1 MHRIDAAVNADD
13 ARRRSGGER
22 LAHVA
27 VAHALRIER
36 EDPVLEQIQRGV
48 SFAQHHA
55 RWLIAGA
62 LVVIAVV
69 IGTIALQR
77 SRVRGDREAGQ
88 YLIESQAG
96 YLQGNYAAAETQLK
110 EMLQSYGRSK
120 LAGPAQLT
128 LGDVLLAQGRPEEA
142 LKAYQAA
149 AGKAGG
155 DVELAAAAQR
165 GQGAAMEDAGRVA
178 DASQAYE
185 QAASHP
191 SLSQVPD
198 LIAAA
203 RTALQAGDP
212 ARAKTLLERAKQA
225 DKQFQNQTEISTYQ
239 ARVDAAQPK

>member
-1 MHRIDAAVNADD
+1 MTK
-13 ARRRSGGER
+13 EE
-22 LAHVA
+22 L
-27 VAHALRIER
+27 R

-48 SFAQHHA
+48 SFAQHNA

-62 LVVIAVV
+62 LVVVAIV

-77 SRVRGDREAGQ
+77 GRVRGDREAAQ

-110 EMLQSYGRSK
+110 EMLQSYGRSRY
-120 LAGPAQLT
+120 AGQAQLT
-128 LGDVLLAQGRPEEA
+128 LGDVYLAQARPQDA
-142 LKAYQAA
+142 LQAYQAA

-165 GQGAAMEDAGRVA
+165 GQGAALEDAGRTA
-178 DASQAYE
+178 EASQAYE
-185 QAASHP
+185 KAAASP
-191 SLSQVPD
+191 SLSQVGD

-212 ARAKTLLERAKQA
+212 PRAKTLLDRAKAA
-225 DKQFQNQTEISTYQ
+225 DTQLQSQTEISGLL
-239 ARVDAAQPK
+239 ARVQALLPK